1 MTSVTAGDM
10 KEARNNLRKLKKI
23 IGNDPIVDLLQMK
36 IYKGEKDFDKM
47 EKLSSKLMKNESIQI
62 VGMKAAVEAQMQKK
76 EFKDALETANKAFEL
91 RQDLYW
97 VIESAFDLRAV
108 AKDWEGAMQVLDAG
122 YKKKMIPTNKYKRF
136 KSIVLLEMAREFK
149 TAGDDVNFFKCCS
162 QSVQCDQTLVEA
174 AIDMAKYYI
183 ENDNQYRKAEK
194 VLVEAWKRN
203 PVDEIAYA
211 YLAIKPNEEILD
223 KIKKMEKFAMMNGVR
238 PSLNNRILA
247 ELCAKA
253 GLWGKAKAELECRAK
268 FMDVDVKKF
277 LPDFK

>member
-1 MTSVTAGDM
+1 
-10 KEARNNLRKLKKI
+10 
-23 IGNDPIVDLLQMK
+23 
-36 IYKGEKDFDKM
+36 
-47 EKLSSKLMKNESIQI
+47 
-62 VGMKAAVEAQMQKK
+62 
-76 EFKDALETANKAFEL
+76 
-91 RQDLYW
+91 
-97 VIESAFDLRAV
+97 
-108 AKDWEGAMQVLDAG
+108 MQVLDAG

-253 GLWGKAKAELECRAK
+253 GLWGKAKAELELFLINNPCTKIIGEIAINYEEKFAK
-268 FMDVDVKKF
+268 DKIAAKEWKKRLEDCAEDSVWVCDSCGHHEKDWTAVCSNCGTF
-277 LPDFK
+277 GQNKWQLYLEENHDLIVEDSKPIEEDDEE